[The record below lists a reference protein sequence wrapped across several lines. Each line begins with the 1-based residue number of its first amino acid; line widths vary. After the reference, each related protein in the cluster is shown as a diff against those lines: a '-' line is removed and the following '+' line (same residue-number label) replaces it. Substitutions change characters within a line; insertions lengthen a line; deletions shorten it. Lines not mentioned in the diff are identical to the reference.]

1 MTYKITKTTDIDK
14 IEEIIEKAHICRLG
28 LVDNDEPYVIP
39 VCFGYERGALY
50 FHCNLKGRKVELI
63 RKNNKVCFEMDIDV
77 QLEKAE
83 DPCDWV
89 MKGKSVI
96 GVGRANILEDD
107 EEKTRALKLIMRQY
121 SKGDF
126 SFSESALASVLVVRI
141 DITTITAKKIV

>member
-1 MTYKITKTTDIDK
+1 MTCKITKTTDIDK

-50 FHCNLKGRKVELI
+50 FHCTLKGRKVELI

-96 GVGRANILEDD
+96 GV
-107 EEKTRALKLIMRQY
+107 
-121 SKGDF
+121 
-126 SFSESALASVLVVRI
+126 
-141 DITTITAKKIV
+141 